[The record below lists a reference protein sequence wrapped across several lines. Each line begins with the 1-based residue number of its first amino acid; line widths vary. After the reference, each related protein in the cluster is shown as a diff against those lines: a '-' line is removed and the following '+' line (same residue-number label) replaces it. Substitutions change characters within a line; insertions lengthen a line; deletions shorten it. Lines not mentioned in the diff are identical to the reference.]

1 MALSIGVISFFG
13 SATFFL
19 RSVTRDGVATCEG
32 EAGLSDG
39 AAWLMYMA
47 TMVSIADQGFG
58 AAEFGFSLAGEE
70 VASIPLL
77 GEL

>member
-1 MALSIGVISFFG
+1 
-13 SATFFL
+13 
-19 RSVTRDGVATCEG
+19 VATCEG

-58 AAEFGFSLAGEE
+58 TAEFGFSLAGEE
-70 VASIPLL
+70 VASIPLW